1 MRNKLEEIQE
11 LMNELTKFAPTYIQE
26 LGIAEG
32 NPTGFI
38 KCLNPNHNDNN
49 PSMSWYREGELYHC
63 FSCGAN
69 YSIFQLASIYEGK
82 PTHGKEFI
90 IQNVFYLAQR
100 YGIPYSHIDIEFT
113 GDDLE
118 RMKQFDTMRILEEHV
133 KKNVNHEYLASRK
146 ITPATASELSIGSA
160 NFKELV
166 KELASI
172 GIDEAFA
179 KKLGIDEFKLNENKL
194 VLIIKDSA
202 GRPVSFVSREMKYQL
217 TKDQKEELKKAVEQ
231 HGDFETKEEKSKW
244 LKETFGQEFYR
255 ATMTPKY
262 INGVASLIY
271 DKSSIFY
278 GYSAVKKKINRFR
291 YVYVVEG

>member
-1 MRNKLEEIQE
+1 
-11 LMNELTKFAPTYIQE
+11 
-26 LGIAEG
+26 
-32 NPTGFI
+32 
-38 KCLNPNHNDNN
+38 
-49 PSMSWYREGELYHC
+49 
-63 FSCGAN
+63 
-69 YSIFQLASIYEGK
+69 
-82 PTHGKEFI
+82 
-90 IQNVFYLAQR
+90 
-100 YGIPYSHIDIEFT
+100 
-113 GDDLE
+113 
-118 RMKQFDTMRILEEHV
+118 
-133 KKNVNHEYLASRK
+133 
-146 ITPATASELSIGSA
+146 
-160 NFKELV
+160 LV

>member
-1 MRNKLEEIQE
+1 MFFLKTEEFDGAFLKVEKIIEKRKEE
-11 LMNELTKFAPTYIQE
+11 LVYDITTEDSSFKTRYYQV
-26 LGIAEG
+26 
-32 NPTGFI
+32 
-38 KCLNPNHNDNN
+38 HNCN
-49 PSMSWYREGELYHC
+49 
-63 FSCGAN
+63 AN
-69 YSIFQLASIYEGK
+69 YNIFSLASIYEGK

-133 KKNVNHEYLASRK
+133 KKNVNHEYLAARK

>member
-63 FSCGAN
+63 FSCNIN
-69 YSIFQLASIYEGK
+69 YNIFSLASIFEGK

-100 YGIPYSHIDIEFT
+100 YGIPYSQISIEFT

-118 RMKQFDTMRILEEHV
+118 RMKQFDTMRVLEEHV
-133 KKNVNHEYLASRK
+133 KKNVNHEFLASRK
-146 ITPATASELSIGSA
+146 ITPATASELSIGSV
-160 NFKELV
+160 NFKELI
-166 KELASI
+166 KELEAI
-172 GIDEAFA
+172 NVDEAFA
-179 KKLGIDEFKLNENKL
+179 KKLGIDEYKLNQNKL
-194 VLIIKDSA
+194 VLIIKDSS
-202 GRPVSFVSREMKYQL
+202 GRPVSFVSREMVYQL
-217 TKDQKEELKKAVEQ
+217 TKEQKEELRVAAEQ
-231 HGDFETKEEKSKW
+231 HGEFESKEAKSKW
-244 LKETFGQEFYR
+244 LKETFGPEFYK
-255 ATMTPKY
+255 ATITPKY

-271 DKSSIFY
+271 DKSSIFF
-278 GYSAVKKKINRFR
+278 GYSDVKKKINRFR